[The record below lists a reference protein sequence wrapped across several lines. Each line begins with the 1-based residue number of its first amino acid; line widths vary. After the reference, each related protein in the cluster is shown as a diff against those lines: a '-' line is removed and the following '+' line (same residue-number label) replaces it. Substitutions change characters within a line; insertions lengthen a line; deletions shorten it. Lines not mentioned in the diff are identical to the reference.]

1 MDEIVYRSSNSY
13 FADQLRHIMNK
24 ENLSA
29 RDVAKKCGMTE
40 SSINRYL
47 SEDRAPNVRDANW
60 IFESLGYD
68 TFIVKKEPKIKENL
82 HRK

>member
-40 SSINRYL
+40 ASINRYL
-47 SEDRAPNVRDANW
+47 RVLVMIHLS
-60 IFESLGYD
+60 
-68 TFIVKKEPKIKENL
+68 
-82 HRK
+82 